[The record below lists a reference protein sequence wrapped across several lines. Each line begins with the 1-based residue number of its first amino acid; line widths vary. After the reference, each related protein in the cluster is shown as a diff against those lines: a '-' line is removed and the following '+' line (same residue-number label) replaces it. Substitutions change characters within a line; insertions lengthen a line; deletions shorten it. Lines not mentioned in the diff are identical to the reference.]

1 VINKFLLSLLRRF
14 LTWRYPHLLLSAGA
28 PAARRR
34 SALAAIDRCL
44 LPTGRSA
51 AEPPAAVAVID
62 RWDRQTD
69 GRTDS
74 RPLHRPWSA
83 CCAGSVNSWR
93 RLHSVNIGSATK
105 KDRVTVYRMTGE
117 VLILYF
123 KRRNSWSDTEGR
135 LSMSTIAL
143 SYASLPIKFACSLC
157 CPIPKCCCC
166 WWSDAVLL
174 RHCK

>member
-1 VINKFLLSLLRRF
+1 MTL
-14 LTWRYPHLLLSAGA
+14 
-28 PAARRR
+28 PAFAAERRR
-34 SALAAIDRCL
+34 ACSTAPQRARSYRSMSPAHRALSSRATGSRCCY
-44 LPTGRSA
+44 RSMG
-51 AEPPAAVAVID
+51 
-62 RWDRQTD
+62 QTD

-123 KRRNSWSDTEGR
+123 TRRNSWSDTEGR